1 VASLGF
7 VFVVAIIVVPIPATA
22 PVASLGFVF
31 VAASVAFYTDFEVG
45 DSFLSVLAGDAS
57 DRMLVAPVT
66 GVAIECVRMARLT
79 VAGGVVA
86 IEAEVLLMLECCG
99 CPSFE
104 PMAAAAVVSSLAMQN
119 VLRGARFVAAHT
131 CLLLVDRERLVLK
144 RRGCPSFEPMAAV
157 AVVANLAMQNV
168 LRSACVMAFATRR
181 EDIVS
186 DEFVSEDD
194 TGSGSICAEVIAM
207 TSSTSRLNQVLVKR
221 WPPLGWFDGHARR
234 RQKADHFE
242 FVTGDALRGWRS
254 TKRGMAGGAIV
265 GDLFVALDEVAW
277 AHGDFGNP

>member
-104 PMAAAAVVSSLAMQN
+104 PMAAAAVV
-119 VLRGARFVAAHT
+119 
-131 CLLLVDRERLVLK
+131 
-144 RRGCPSFEPMAAV
+144 
-157 AVVANLAMQNV
+157 ANLAMQNV

-181 EDIVS
+181 DDILS

-194 TGSGSICAEVIAM
+194 TGSGSICAKVIAM
-207 TSSTSRLNQVLVKR
+207 TSSTSRLNQVLVKQ
-221 WPPLGWFDGHARR
+221 WPPLGWSDGHARR

-265 GDLFVALDEVAW
+265 RDLLVALDEVAW